1 MIRFENEMKAFSEEF
16 SSNGN
21 VEISPQMCH
30 PWKTQQDIGR
40 PGSPAAVPVQNTEH
54 RVN

>member
-1 MIRFENEMKAFSEEF
+1 MKAFSEEL

-21 VEISPQMCH
+21 KEISPQMCH

-40 PGSPAAVPVQNTEH
+40 PASPAAVQNTEH
-54 RVN
+54 GVN